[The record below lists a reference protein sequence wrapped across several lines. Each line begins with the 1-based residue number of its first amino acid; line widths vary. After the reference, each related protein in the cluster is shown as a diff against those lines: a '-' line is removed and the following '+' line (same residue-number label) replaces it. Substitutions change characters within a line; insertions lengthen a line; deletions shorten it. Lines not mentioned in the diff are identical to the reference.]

1 MPKIYQNVSK
11 FAHKNYKKISACCDV
26 ISGIISNLIYLL
38 QPAIK
43 TWNKPN
49 DECPTQEIDTLMY

>member
-1 MPKIYQNVSK
+1 MPKIYRKFSK
-11 FAHKNYKKISACCDV
+11 FAHMNYQKFSACYDV

-49 DECPTQEIDTLMY
+49 DECLTQEINSLMY